1 MEVVAATGFDDGD
14 VLRHHFVFRPGFAL
28 DLCAAGAVVE
38 VAVADEEDFGVLV
51 FEAEGFDGLLDL
63 RRRGLEVG
71 IDEDVA
77 QGSDDEVGREILAA
91 YVVEVPDDLERWEG
105 LNPGWV
111 RVGEGVLLS
120 RDYESRNEG
129 HDEEQDESQAL
140 SHPTN
145 STKEVEWMGHPPLT
159 QRSA

>member
-1 MEVVAATGFDDGD
+1 MTWLERHTRWGQALLYLGILAAWEIFPRTGL
-14 VLRHHFVFRPGFAL
+14 VPRLFVPPL
-28 DLCAAGAVVE
+28 DEAIRTLITDRREYLGSLPTT
-38 VAVADEEDFGVLV
+38 FG
-51 FEAEGFDGLLDL
+51 
-63 RRRGLEVG
+63 
-71 IDEDVA
+71 
-77 QGSDDEVGREILAA
+77 EILAA